1 MIHLSQNLPKTVI
14 HLSMPKHSGFG
25 KFKDKWLELPVTF
38 WDSEG
43 GSWSRDNYGVDH
55 KKIRELVKITKYNR
69 GGKGKQPSLNFKY
82 SDGDTYTL
90 GTARALQYLALKYF
104 HGMLFQSPLLCVIYL
119 MCCV

>member
-14 HLSMPKHSGFG
+14 HLSMPKHSGFD

-55 KKIRELVKITKYNR
+55 IVKKIRELVKITKYNR
-69 GGKGKQPSLNFKY
+69 GGKGKQPSLNFK
-82 SDGDTYTL
+82 
-90 GTARALQYLALKYF
+90 
-104 HGMLFQSPLLCVIYL
+104 
-119 MCCV
+119 